1 MKRLFAYL
9 LQTRFLSKDVVKSFV
24 EQKILYQEK
33 EHGNVVLW
41 EQKKTEYQSQP
52 AKNPQRSRQKAS
64 E

>member
-33 EHGNVVLW
+33 EHGNVVFVG
-41 EQKKTEYQSQP
+41 TEKDGVPKS
-52 AKNPQRSRQKAS
+52 ACKNPQRSRQKAS